1 MAGIIDT
8 LKNAGAT
15 AGDEIMRGVK
25 MVGRDLGLNKGEESY
40 IPKERIIRSADKKNF
55 AGTDTQGNLRM
66 GSIKTE
72 KEEGYKKGGKVGSAS
87 KRADGIAQKGK
98 TRGTIVMCGGG
109 YMKGKK

>member
-8 LKNAGAT
+8 LKDAGKV
-15 AGDEIMRGVK
+15 AGNEFMRGAR

-40 IPKERIIRSADKKNF
+40 IPKERVIRSEDKKNF

-72 KEEGYKKGGKVGSAS
+72 KEEGYKKGGMTAS
-87 KRADGIAQKGK
+87 KRGDGIAQRGK
-98 TRGTIVMCGGG
+98 TRGTIIACGGG